1 MMTFE
6 EFEARL
12 IQAVDELIDEDLSDD
27 ALELAKRL
35 GVIAGL
41 VDLHGVRVYEQL
53 EGGPFDGLIFAS
65 AAGAL
70 ADECRI
76 LRAAQESEGATRH

>member
-1 MMTFE
+1 MTFE

-12 IQAVDELIDEDLSDD
+12 IEAVDDLIDEDLSVD
-27 ALELAKRL
+27 AVEVATRY

-41 VDLHGVRVYEQL
+41 VDLHGARVYAQL

-65 AAGAL
+65 AAGWL
-70 ADECRI
+70 ANEWRL
-76 LRAAQESEGATRH
+76 LRAVQESQGATLH